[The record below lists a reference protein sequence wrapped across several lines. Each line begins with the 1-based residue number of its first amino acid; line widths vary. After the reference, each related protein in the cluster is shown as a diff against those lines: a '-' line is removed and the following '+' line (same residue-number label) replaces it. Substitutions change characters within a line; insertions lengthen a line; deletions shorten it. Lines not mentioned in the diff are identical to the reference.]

1 MGQSL
6 PRVSHHDLQA
16 TARRALALPR
26 VRLAAG
32 VIAVLLAL
40 PFYLAYFAFVL
51 QRFGGVEF
59 WIPRGIA
66 P

>member
-1 MGQSL
+1 MGQNL
-6 PRVSHHDLQA
+6 PRLPHHDLQA
-16 TARRALALPR
+16 TARRALALPG
-26 VRLAAG
+26 VRLAVG

-40 PFYLAYFAFVL
+40 PFYLAYFAVVL

-59 WIPRGIA
+59 WIPKGVT